1 MMSIV
6 YNFRYVFTTGFSVMR
21 LFILFLTIAISFSV
35 VSNATN
41 NTVDVINERKS
52 FFKKSQQDI
61 KGLYASIRSGN
72 LDEIKTYSMSLAE
85 WAAVMP
91 EYFPE
96 GSGGG
101 VSDAS
106 AKIWE
111 DFDGFKE
118 AAKKFELAAFSVVE
132 AANLSEKD
140 AIMAAASTVGDSCK
154 SCHRKFKN

>member
-1 MMSIV
+1 MISIV
-6 YNFRYVFTTGFSVMR
+6 YNFYNFHISGFLVMR
-21 LFILFLTIAISFSV
+21 LFIFFLTITISFSV

-41 NTVDVINERKS
+41 KTADVINERKS

-72 LDEIKTYSMSLAE
+72 LDEIKTYSMSLTE
-85 WAAVMP
+85 WATVMP

-118 AAKKFELAAFSVVE
+118 AAKKFELAALSVVE
-132 AANLSEKD
+132 AANLSDKN
-140 AIMAAASTVGDSCK
+140 AIMAAASTISDSCK

>member
-6 YNFRYVFTTGFSVMR
+6 YNFCNVFTTGFSVMR
-21 LFILFLTIAISFSV
+21 LFILFITIAISFSV

-41 NTVDVINERKS
+41 NAADVINERKN

-96 GSGGG
+96 GSGSG
-101 VSDAS
+101 VSDAL
-106 AKIWE
+106 ATIWE
-111 DFDGFKE
+111 DFDGFKD
-118 AAKKFELAAFSVVE
+118 AAKKFELAALSVVE
-132 AANLSEKD
+132 AANISDKD

>member
-1 MMSIV
+1 MISIV
-6 YNFRYVFTTGFSVMR
+6 YNFCYVHILGFSAMR
-21 LFILFLTIAISFSV
+21 LFILFVTIAISFSV

-41 NTVDVINERKS
+41 NTADVINERKS
-52 FFKKSQQDI
+52 LFKKSQQDI

-72 LDEIKTYSMSLAE
+72 FDEIKTYSMSLAE
-85 WAAVMP
+85 WAVVMP

-96 GSGGG
+96 GSGGA

-118 AAKKFELAAFSVVE
+118 AAKKFELAALSVVDV
-132 AANLSEKD
+132 ANPSDKD

>member
-1 MMSIV
+1 MKQ
-6 YNFRYVFTTGFSVMR
+6 
-21 LFILFLTIAISFSV
+21 ILMSV
-35 VSNATN
+35 VIIIIFCFSAVSEAHKGATG
-41 NTVDVINERKS
+41 VVKERMDS
-52 FFKKSQQDI
+52 FKKSQQDI
-61 KGLYASIRSGN
+61 KALYASIRGGN

-106 AKIWE
+106 VKIWE

-118 AAKKFELAAFSVVE
+118 AAKKFEVAALSVVE
-132 AANLSEKD
+132 AANLSDID
-140 AIMAAASTVGDSCK
+140 AIMAAASTVGNSCK

>member
-6 YNFRYVFTTGFSVMR
+6 YNFCNVFTTGFSVMR
-21 LFILFLTIAISFSV
+21 LFILFITIAISFSV

-41 NTVDVINERKS
+41 NAADVINERKN

-101 VSDAS
+101 LSDAS
-106 AKIWE
+106 EKIWE
-111 DFDGFKE
+111 DFHGFKE
-118 AAKKFELAAFSVVE
+118 AAKKFELAALSVVE
-132 AANLSEKD
+132 AANLSDKD

>member
-1 MMSIV
+1 MKQ
-6 YNFRYVFTTGFSVMR
+6 
-21 LFILFLTIAISFSV
+21 ILMSV
-35 VSNATN
+35 VIIIIFCFSAVSEAHKGATG
-41 NTVDVINERKS
+41 VVKERMDS
-52 FFKKSQQDI
+52 FKKSQQDI
-61 KGLYASIRSGN
+61 KALYASIRGGN

-106 AKIWE
+106 VKIWE

-118 AAKKFELAAFSVVE
+118 AAKKFELAALSVVE
-132 AANLSEKD
+132 ATNLADKD
-140 AIMAAASTVGDSCK
+140 AIMAAASTVGNSCK

>member
-1 MMSIV
+1 MISIE
-6 YNFRYVFTTGFSVMR
+6 YNFYIVHISGFSVMR

-41 NTVDVINERKS
+41 NTAEIINERKS
-52 FFKKSQQDI
+52 FFKESQQDI
-61 KGLYASIRSGN
+61 KALYASIRGRN

-118 AAKKFELAAFSVVE
+118 AAKKFEVAALSVAE
-132 AANLSEKD
+132 AANLSDID

>member
-1 MMSIV
+1 MKQILMSAVIIII
-6 YNFRYVFTTGFSVMR
+6 FGFSEVSEAHKGA
-21 LFILFLTIAISFSV
+21 TGV
-35 VSNATN
+35 VK
-41 NTVDVINERKS
+41 ERMDS
-52 FFKKSQQDI
+52 FKKSQQDI
-61 KGLYASIRSGN
+61 KALYASIRGGN

-85 WAAVMP
+85 WATVMP

-118 AAKKFELAAFSVVE
+118 AAKKFEVAALSVVE
-132 AANLSEKD
+132 AANLSDID
-140 AIMAAASTVGDSCK
+140 AIMATASTVGDSCK

>member
-1 MMSIV
+1 MISIV
-6 YNFRYVFTTGFSVMR
+6 YNFYNVHTTGFSEMR
-21 LFILFLTIAISFSV
+21 LFIFFFTITVSFSV

-41 NTVDVINERKS
+41 NTADLINERKS
-52 FFKKSQQDI
+52 LFKKSQQDI

-72 LDEIKTYSMSLAE
+72 LDEIKAYSMSLAE

-101 VSDAS
+101 LSDAS
-106 AKIWE
+106 EKIWE

-118 AAKKFELAAFSVVE
+118 AAKKFELAALSVVE
-132 AANLSEKD
+132 AANISDKD

>member
-1 MMSIV
+1 MKQ
-6 YNFRYVFTTGFSVMR
+6 
-21 LFILFLTIAISFSV
+21 ILMSV
-35 VSNATN
+35 VIIIIFCFSAVSEAHKGATG
-41 NTVDVINERKS
+41 VVKERMDS
-52 FFKKSQQDI
+52 FKKSQQDI
-61 KGLYASIRSGN
+61 KALYASIRGGN

-118 AAKKFELAAFSVVE
+118 AAKKFEVAALSVVE
-132 AANLSEKD
+132 AANLSDID

>member
-1 MMSIV
+1 MKQILMS
-6 YNFRYVFTTGFSVMR
+6 
-21 LFILFLTIAISFSV
+21 AIIIIIFSFSAVSEAHKGATGV
-35 VSNATN
+35 VK
-41 NTVDVINERKS
+41 ERMDS
-52 FFKKSQQDI
+52 FKKSQQDI
-61 KGLYASIRSGN
+61 KALYASIRGGN

-118 AAKKFELAAFSVVE
+118 AAKKFEVAALSVVE
-132 AANLSEKD
+132 AANVSDID

>member
-1 MMSIV
+1 MKQ
-6 YNFRYVFTTGFSVMR
+6 
-21 LFILFLTIAISFSV
+21 ILMSV
-35 VSNATN
+35 VIIIIFCFSAVSEAHKGATG
-41 NTVDVINERKS
+41 VVKERMDS
-52 FFKKSQQDI
+52 FKKSQQDI
-61 KGLYASIRSGN
+61 KALYASIRGGN

-118 AAKKFELAAFSVVE
+118 AAKKFELAALSVVV
-132 AANLSEKD
+132 AANLADKD

>member
-1 MMSIV
+1 
-6 YNFRYVFTTGFSVMR
+6 MR

-41 NTVDVINERKS
+41 NTADVIYERKS

-61 KGLYASIRSGN
+61 KSLYASIRSGN
-72 LDEIKTYSMSLAE
+72 SDDIKTYSVSLAE

-118 AAKKFELAAFSVVE
+118 AAKKFELAALSVVE
-132 AANLSEKD
+132 AANISGKD
-140 AIMAAASTVGDSCK
+140 AIMAAASNVGDSCK

>member
-1 MMSIV
+1 MISIE
-6 YNFRYVFTTGFSVMR
+6 YNFYIVHISGFSVMR

-41 NTVDVINERKS
+41 NTAEIITERKS
-52 FFKKSQQDI
+52 FFKESQQDI
-61 KGLYASIRSGN
+61 KALYASIRSGN
-72 LDEIKTYSMSLAE
+72 LDDIKTYSISLAE

-118 AAKKFELAAFSVVE
+118 AAKKFEVAALSVVE
-132 AANLSEKD
+132 AANLSDID

-154 SCHRKFKN
+154 SCHRKFKK

>member
-1 MMSIV
+1 MISIV
-6 YNFRYVFTTGFSVMR
+6 YNFYNVHTSGFSEMR
-21 LFILFLTIAISFSV
+21 LFIFFLTIAISFSV
-35 VSNATN
+35 VSNASN
-41 NTVDVINERKS
+41 NTADVINERKS
-52 FFKKSQQDI
+52 SFKKSQQDI
-61 KGLYASIRSGN
+61 KSLYASIRSGN
-72 LDEIKTYSMSLAE
+72 LDNIKTYSISLAE

-91 EYFPE
+91 DYFPE

-111 DFDGFKE
+111 DFDGFEE
-118 AAKKFELAAFSVVE
+118 AAKKFELAALSVVE
-132 AANLSEKD
+132 AANLSDQD

>member
-1 MMSIV
+1 MISIV
-6 YNFRYVFTTGFSVMR
+6 YNFYNVHTTGFSEMR
-21 LFILFLTIAISFSV
+21 LFIFFFTITVSFSV

-41 NTVDVINERKS
+41 NTADVINERKS

-72 LDEIKTYSMSLAE
+72 LDEIKAYSMSLAE

-101 VSDAS
+101 GSDAS
-106 AKIWE
+106 AKIWK

-118 AAKKFELAAFSVVE
+118 AAKKFELAALSVVE

-140 AIMAAASTVGDSCK
+140 AIMAAASTVSDSCK

>member
-1 MMSIV
+1 MISIV
-6 YNFRYVFTTGFSVMR
+6 YNFYYVHITGFSVMR

-41 NTVDVINERKS
+41 NTADVINERKS

-118 AAKKFELAAFSVVE
+118 AAKKFELAALSVVE
-132 AANLSEKD
+132 AANLSDKD

>member
-1 MMSIV
+1 MKQILMSAVFIV
-6 YNFRYVFTTGFSVMR
+6 ILNFSAVSQAHKGATG
-21 LFILFLTIAISFSV
+21 V
-35 VSNATN
+35 VK
-41 NTVDVINERKS
+41 ERMDS
-52 FFKKSQQDI
+52 FKKSQQDI
-61 KGLYASIRSGN
+61 KALYASIRGGN

-118 AAKKFELAAFSVVE
+118 AAKKFELAALAVVE
-132 AANLSEKD
+132 AANLSDKD
-140 AIMAAASTVGDSCK
+140 AIMASASTVGDSCK

>member
-1 MMSIV
+1 
-6 YNFRYVFTTGFSVMR
+6 MR
-21 LFILFLTIAISFSV
+21 LFIFFLTIAISFSV

-41 NTVDVINERKS
+41 NTADVINERKS

-61 KGLYASIRSGN
+61 KSLYASIRSGN
-72 LDEIKTYSMSLAE
+72 SDDIKTYSVSLAE

-111 DFDGFKE
+111 DFDGFKAAAQTHATATQGIID
-118 AAKKFELAAFSVVE
+118 AAKAEDMTALTAAFR
-132 AANLSEKD
+132 ATAD
-140 AIMAAASTVGDSCK
+140 TCGG
-154 SCHRKFKN
+154 CHKVFKK

>member
-6 YNFRYVFTTGFSVMR
+6 YNFRNVFTTGFSVMR
-21 LFILFLTIAISFSV
+21 LVILFLTIAISFSV

-41 NTVDVINERKS
+41 NTADVINERKS

-61 KGLYASIRSGN
+61 KSLYASIRSGN
-72 LDEIKTYSMSLAE
+72 LDDIKTYSISLAE
-85 WAAVMP
+85 WATVMP

-118 AAKKFELAAFSVVE
+118 AAKKFELAALSVAE
-132 AANLSEKD
+132 AANISDKD